1 MRTFAIPGV
10 FHLVCARSPPD
21 GRPCLVPNALAR
33 GRRSGPSPPM
43 IRPFSERWYGRR
55 TSSGVV
61 RTLSKATCTCPAR
74 KASGSPRSRGEP
86 LWPSPIPRPGAR
98 DCVFWRRGSW
108 LTPPACLAART
119 SIDSRSGFVRP
130 PVEKP
135 ERPRPAHTAPS
146 SVARE
151 LLRSAAEAIDNRRLR
166 ETLLRMSGARP
177 AESPQNDG
185 PARRPGARLD
195 LTRAEG
201 MPPVTAATGG
211 RGAGPASG

>member
-1 MRTFAIPGV
+1 MSRSERSRPWKTIRSVTADDTSVLGTLVRQAHELRRCEDSLKGYLHLSGAESLRVAAIERGAIV
-10 FHLVCARSPPD
+10 AVADSAARCARLRFLAPRIVAHAASVL
-21 GRPCLVPNALAR
+21 GRPDLDRL
-33 GRRSGPSPPM
+33 
-43 IRPFSERWYGRR
+43 E
-55 TSSGVV
+55 V
-61 RTLSKATCTCPAR
+61 R
-74 KASGSPRSRGEP
+74 
-86 LWPSPIPRPGAR
+86 
-98 DCVFWRRGSW
+98 
-108 LTPPACLAART
+108 
-119 SIDSRSGFVRP
+119 VRP
-130 PVEKP
+130 VPVEKP